1 MQKVITTIMK
11 KLFYSVLVLALTAC
25 TTYQE
30 TLDRWVG
37 ATEKELVREFGA
49 PQSSYEVEGSRFL
62 KFERAGQYV
71 VPPTPVSYETVVV
84 NDRAYTR
91 AYGGSPGYVRDLYCS
106 TTFEIV
112 ESKVVSWSYRGSGC

>member
-1 MQKVITTIMK
+1 MRLHFTTLYFFISNVQQT
-11 KLFYSVLVLALTAC
+11 LFYSLLLLALAAR

-71 VPPTPVSYETVVV
+71 VPPTPVTYETMVVK
-84 NDRAYTR
+84 NRAYTR
-91 AYGGSPGYVRDLYCS
+91 AYGGS
-106 TTFEIV
+106 
-112 ESKVVSWSYRGSGC
+112 GC